1 MQFSQ
6 PSAARAIN
14 RLRILNLL
22 ASQENLSRAEAARLL
37 KLNKV
42 STGEIVEALIAEG
55 LVEETGKMVTVNG
68 RRPTALSLKKDARA
82 VLAVDLGTKATS
94 VALSD
99 LGGNLLRFER
109 FPTPHNPKPEE
120 LCVQIIKTCL
130 RILKMMKDPASA
142 IGIAVSVP
150 GSLDPS
156 GSVVASAP
164 VWGWKDVPLAEAI
177 SKNTGLDVVL
187 EHNVRAMV
195 LGERWFAAS
204 QEPSGA
210 DASMLYINWGEHISS
225 AWVADG
231 KVLGEGSQFGHI
243 PLRQT
248 GVCSCGSIGCLETV
262 SAGWAIS
269 SMAARITGKED
280 ITVKQACQM
289 LDQYPDL
296 ASLLLDAARGMA
308 DALVY
313 ASAITGCGKIILGG
327 GISSMPDQ
335 FFAQL
340 LRRYEDAAPVRL
352 SAVSIERT
360 RLGDKAGLLGTAAVA
375 LDRFVFKRTMLD
387 QLSRQK

>member
-231 KVLGEGSQFGHI
+231 KVLG
-243 PLRQT
+243 
-248 GVCSCGSIGCLETV
+248 
-262 SAGWAIS
+262 
-269 SMAARITGKED
+269 
-280 ITVKQACQM
+280 
-289 LDQYPDL
+289 
-296 ASLLLDAARGMA
+296 RGFSVRA
-308 DALVY
+308 Y
-313 ASAITGCGKIILGG
+313 SASADGG
-327 GISSMPDQ
+327 V
-335 FFAQL
+335 QL
-340 LRRYEDAAPVRL
+340 RL
-352 SAVSIERT
+352 HRMSGDGVG
-360 RLGDKAGLLGTAAVA
+360 RLGDLQHGGADHRQGGHHRQAGVPDARPVPRSCVAAFRCRAGEGRCVG
-375 LDRFVFKRTMLD
+375 LCERDHRLRQDHPRRRD
-387 QLSRQK
+387 QLHAGPVLRPVAASL